1 MSILALI
8 SAISQ
13 CRVLD
18 SRYHK
23 VYFRSVKCSGIRYRF
38 RPMGQKETI
47 MRRILLEVLAIMA
60 LTALIGAAMVVGSL
74 ALAWLVSIV
83 TRG

>member
-1 MSILALI
+1 
-8 SAISQ
+8 
-13 CRVLD
+13 
-18 SRYHK
+18 
-23 VYFRSVKCSGIRYRF
+23 
-38 RPMGQKETI
+38 